1 VKIGDFSREGYE
13 RKIEPKTAL
22 DHDYSP
28 SAVLVPFG
36 ILDIVSSQLWLYFG
50 KSKET
55 SDFVVDCLE
64 MWWRENYESYSKL
77 EALVIE
83 LDGGSAIRSNRT
95 QFIKRMV
102 EFARTS
108 NLKIRLV
115 YYPPYHSKYNPI
127 ERCWACL
134 ENFWNGAI
142 LDSIETAIAWAE
154 NMTWKGVK
162 PIVKLVNKAYETGIV
177 PSPEELEF
185 CKDFWHPSEELPSW
199 DVMILPILP
208 AE

>member
-13 RKIEPKTAL
+13 RTIEPKKAL

-36 ILDIVSSQLWLYFG
+36 RLDVVNSQLWLYFG

-64 MWWRENYESYSKL
+64 MWWRENDKSYSQL
-77 EALVIE
+77 EELVIE

-102 EFARTS
+102 EFSRTS

-115 YYPPYHSKYNPI
+115 DYPPYHSKYNPL
-127 ERCWACL
+127 ERGWACL

-154 NMTWKGVK
+154 NMTGKGVK
-162 PIVKLVNKAYETGIV
+162 PIVKLVNKTYETGIV
-177 PSPEELEF
+177 PSPEELELS
-185 CKDFWHPSEELPSW
+185 KEFWHPSEELPSW
-199 DVMILPILP
+199 DVTILPTG
-208 AE
+208 